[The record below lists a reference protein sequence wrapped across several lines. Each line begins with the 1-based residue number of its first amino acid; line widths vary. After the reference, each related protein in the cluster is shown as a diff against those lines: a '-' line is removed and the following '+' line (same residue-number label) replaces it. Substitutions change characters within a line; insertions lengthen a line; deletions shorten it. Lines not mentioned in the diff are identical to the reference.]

1 MMRHALFFGA
11 VFVLLLW
18 GCGDG
23 GGSGG
28 GGTPTQEIHH
38 SGTVSSDETWD
49 AQHIHIV
56 DDNLYIENN
65 ATVTIEAG
73 ATVKV
78 NQNVFIY
85 VGYNSPGG
93 LVAVGTAPKRI
104 TFTANTPHP
113 SAGFWGG
120 IYFAESAFPTS
131 KLEFCDIEYAGDDS
145 GWGEGDGGVLIQG
158 SGATGPAIKV
168 ANCNIRY
175 IGAPNSGAFG
185 IVLAWGGHFA
195 ANSEGNTITNC
206 DGYPIKID
214 AAFAHTLSLG
224 SFTGNGIDRILVN
237 TDSSSAYAVQTTC
250 TWINPGV
257 PYEITSNLYVEGPS
271 NPVLTIEAGATLLFR
286 SGYGLIVGYSSN
298 GGLKAQG
305 TPSAPIT
312 FSSVSASPSRGDW
325 VGIFFHPDALAC
337 TLSYCVVEY
346 GGADSG
352 TSGYDGDDFHG
363 DDGNIAILDN
373 AYNKVTIEHCTI
385 RESAGYGI
393 IRGWSTSTHGAGPDY
408 TSSSYYNDFSDNN
421 WGDQSPPRS

>member
-1 MMRHALFFGA
+1 MRQALFCGV
-11 VFVLLLW
+11 VFALLLW

-28 GGTPTQEIHH
+28 GGGNPAQETHH
-38 SGTVSSDETWD
+38 SGTISSDETWD

-56 DDNLYIENN
+56 DDNLYIEDN

-93 LVAVGTAPKRI
+93 LVAVGTASKRI

-120 IYFAESAFPTS
+120 IYFAESAFSTS
-131 KLEFCDIEYAGDDS
+131 KLEFCDIEYAGADS

-175 IGAPNSGAFG
+175 IGATNSGAFG
-185 IVLAWGGHFA
+185 IVLGWGGHFA
-195 ANSEGNTITNC
+195 ANSENNTITDC
-206 DGYPIKID
+206 DGYPLKID
-214 AAFAHTLSLG
+214 AAFAHTLALG

-298 GGLKAQG
+298 GGLNAQG
-305 TPSAPIT
+305 TSSAPIT

-325 VGIFFHPDALAC
+325 VGIFFHPDTLAS

-352 TSGYDGDDFHG
+352 TSGYDGDDSHG
-363 DDGNIAILDN
+363 EDGNIAILDN

-408 TSSSYYNDFSDNN
+408 TSSSYYNNFSNNN